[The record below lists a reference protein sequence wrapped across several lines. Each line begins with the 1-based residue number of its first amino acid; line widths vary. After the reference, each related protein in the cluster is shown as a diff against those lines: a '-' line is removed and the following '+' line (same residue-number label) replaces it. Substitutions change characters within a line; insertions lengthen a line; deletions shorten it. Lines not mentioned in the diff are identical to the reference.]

1 MIELIG
7 HLSEW
12 QFNRLSNKDAFSS
25 SSNTKQFVIFSN
37 GGAGNSPNYKSKS

>member
-1 MIELIG
+1 MMELIG

-12 QFNRLSNKDAFSS
+12 QFNCLSNKDAFSS

-37 GGAGNSPNYKSKS
+37 GGAGNSPNCKTKT